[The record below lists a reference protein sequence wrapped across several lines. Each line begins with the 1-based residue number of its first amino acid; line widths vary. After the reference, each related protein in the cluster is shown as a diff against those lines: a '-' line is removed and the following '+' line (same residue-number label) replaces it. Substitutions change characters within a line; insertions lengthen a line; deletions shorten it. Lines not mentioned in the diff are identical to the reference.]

1 MLSLEFMTYDQLFEK
16 ICLFDIIQY
25 PLNSKN
31 IGENFNKA
39 SAFLLS
45 VSSIAGG
52 SFTDHATTILSQSH
66 WLKSVKA
73 AIGKRIGIPRPYIMV
88 T

>member
-1 MLSLEFMTYDQLFEK
+1 MLSLEFITYDQLFSK
-16 ICLFDIIQY
+16 IYLFDIIQY
-25 PLNSKN
+25 PLNNKN
-31 IGENFNKA
+31 RGEYFSNA

-52 SFTDHATTILSQSH
+52 SLTDQATTILSQSH
-66 WLKSVKA
+66 WLKRVKA
-73 AIGKRIGIPRPYIMV
+73 AIGKRIGIPSPYIMV